1 MVGGQVNPVISV
13 IMDNNNND
21 NNNDNNNNNN
31 NNNNN
36 KVKTCK
42 RLQAA
47 HLHRRETFE
56 NFLHIAPLRRTQG
69 KIV

>member
-21 NNNDNNNNNN
+21 NKND
-31 NNNNN
+31 NNN

-42 RLQAA
+42 R
-47 HLHRRETFE
+47 
-56 NFLHIAPLRRTQG
+56 
-69 KIV
+69 